1 MTEGE
6 APPLRARI
14 WPAAIRTGFSVARRL
29 GYIPTEWSRRARLIS
44 HLGATLVLD
53 VGAHLGD
60 WSYQLRRAGYEGRIV
75 SFEPLAAG
83 YARLEAAAASDPNW
97 VCRRIAVGDRD
108 GTVEMNVSEN
118 PQSSSLLS
126 ISERHRRSAPESAYV
141 SRERVPMTRLDTI
154 WDELATSSDRVFI
167 KLDVQGFELHA
178 LRGAEA
184 SLASVVGMHVE
195 LSLVPLYED
204 GPLYLEVVENLRD
217 RGFRLAG
224 VDPVLEDAETGEL
237 LQMDGIFVRDRAA
250 GEGGGARQ

>member
-1 MTEGE
+1 
-6 APPLRARI
+6 
-14 WPAAIRTGFSVARRL
+14 
-29 GYIPTEWSRRARLIS
+29 
-44 HLGATLVLD
+44 
-53 VGAHLGD
+53 
-60 WSYQLRRAGYEGRIV
+60 
-75 SFEPLAAG
+75 
-83 YARLEAAAASDPNW
+83 
-97 VCRRIAVGDRD
+97 
-108 GTVEMNVSEN
+108 
-118 PQSSSLLS
+118 
-126 ISERHRRSAPESAYV
+126 
-141 SRERVPMTRLDTI
+141 MTRLDTI